1 MSLDGYTSV
10 DRHLGCFLTMVNGV
24 HACGNLKQLT
34 GSGGWEKGQW
44 GVTAIGYRVSYGGN

>member
-44 GVTAIGYRVSYGGN
+44 GVTAIGYRVSYGGT